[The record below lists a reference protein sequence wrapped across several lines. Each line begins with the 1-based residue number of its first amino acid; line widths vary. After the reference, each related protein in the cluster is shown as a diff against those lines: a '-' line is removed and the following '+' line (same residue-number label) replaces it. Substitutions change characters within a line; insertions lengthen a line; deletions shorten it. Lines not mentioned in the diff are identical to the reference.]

1 MKIDY
6 AKLSDVTGEIT
17 ISIEEKDYAEKVEKE
32 LKDFAKKANIPGF
45 RPGKAPK
52 DMIRRK
58 YGDAAKADA
67 VQELVSEALYNYI
80 KDNDLKVLGNPVADR
95 SNNLDVQ
102 ATEHTLKFQVGL
114 APDLDI
120 KVDKDL
126 HIPYY
131 KIEVSDEMI
140 DRQDQA
146 LRRRFGKQEPGD
158 TVDETALVK
167 GTITE
172 LNEDGTI
179 KEGGIEVENGIVSPQ
194 YFRSEDQ
201 RKLFLGKHVND
212 EVVFNPAATCDG
224 NEAEMSSMLNIDK
237 EDVANHK
244 GDFLFVIKEIIVL
257 NPAQLGEEYYKEVF
271 GDDKV
276 KDETEYRNAV
286 RAMIEASLT
295 GDQNYRFSVDAQK
308 TIRDM
313 VGAIELPD
321 DILKAFLISQNENL
335 NADNIDKEY
344 EGIRDELVWDI
355 EKDTVARNLKV
366 EVKEEDLLNTA
377 RLMARN
383 QFAQYGMMNVPGDA
397 LDRYANEI
405 MKDER
410 ARNQVARQTAD
421 MKTFAAIREAVTLD
435 EKTVS
440 VEEFNKLFTD
450 EAAAE

>member
-1 MKIDY
+1 
-6 AKLSDVTGEIT
+6 
-17 ISIEEKDYAEKVEKE
+17 
-32 LKDFAKKANIPGF
+32 
-45 RPGKAPK
+45 
-52 DMIRRK
+52 
-58 YGDAAKADA
+58 
-67 VQELVSEALYNYI
+67 
-80 KDNDLKVLGNPVADR
+80 
-95 SNNLDVQ
+95 
-102 ATEHTLKFQVGL
+102 
-114 APDLDI
+114 
-120 KVDKDL
+120 
-126 HIPYY
+126 
-131 KIEVSDEMI
+131 
-140 DRQDQA
+140 
-146 LRRRFGKQEPGD
+146 
-158 TVDETALVK
+158 
-167 GTITE
+167 
-172 LNEDGTI
+172 
-179 KEGGIEVENGIVSPQ
+179 
-194 YFRSEDQ
+194 
-201 RKLFLGKHVND
+201 
-212 EVVFNPAATCDG
+212 
-224 NEAEMSSMLNIDK
+224 MSSMLNIDK

-421 MKTFAAIREAVTLD
+421 MKIFAAIREAVTLD
-435 EKTVS
+435 EKPVS